1 MAVSLQQENAELKQ
15 RLRTFGAIMH
25 LTKDAFAQKDVTSL
39 GVHIVNNTKALLQ
52 FDRSLLLD
60 MQGGKAVLTAEYALS
75 AMNEHTQ
82 YAVNMKRFAQEA
94 LKLLPEDAGNLVV
107 EKENE
112 TGKLLME
119 KIPHVMESLF
129 AEMKNFA
136 VVPLR
141 SARNVHSVKE
151 PFLWILEYKE
161 DVPRHVN
168 ATISLLAGDFGNA
181 LWSHFSASIS
191 EKTARYLRKVTFGK
205 VLLVLLFAFVIA
217 LFTVNIE
224 HTVSAEFVV
233 KSQTVH
239 ASYAWFDCIVRKC
252 YFNDGDR
259 IRKGDKI
266 LEYDTERMK
275 YLLASSIAQKREAE
289 AQYETESKDA
299 FTNREKLGRL
309 KVLKY
314 KSLQASIA
322 IEEAK
327 WYLKNSIVKAPADGI
342 LALAGGSADALAGR
356 ALHLGEKQF
365 ELLSEKDMI
374 AEIMVNEKDASVLS
388 GKPKIVLFLHT
399 RPEEPIQVEILS
411 SRFYPELTESNIYS
425 YHIKAKMLT
434 DISLLRYGMRGIA
447 RVQGEKVKLG
457 YYLFRGAVLWWRG
470 I

>member
-1 MAVSLQQENAELKQ
+1 MAASVQQENIELKQ
-15 RLRTFGAIMH
+15 KLRTFGAIMH
-25 LTKDAFAQKDVTSL
+25 LTRDAFARQDLASL
-39 GVHIVNNTKALLQ
+39 GVHIVNNTRVLLQ
-52 FDRSLLLD
+52 FDRSVLLD
-60 MQGGKAVLTAEYALS
+60 MQSGKGSLVAQYALS
-75 AMNEHTQ
+75 AMNTHTE
-82 YAVNMKRFAQEA
+82 YAVNMKKLSTA
-94 LKLLPEDAGNLVV
+94 LLPLLPEDASCVIL

-112 TGKLLME
+112 LYSLLCE
-119 KIPHVMESLF
+119 KIPHVMEHIFS
-129 AEMKNFA
+129 EMNALA

-141 SARNVHSVKE
+141 SPRNSRSIRE
-151 PFLWILEYKE
+151 PFLWIMEYKGE
-161 DVPRHVN
+161 VPRHIN
-168 ATISLLAGDFGNA
+168 ATLSLLAGDFGNA
-181 LWSHFSASIS
+181 LWSHAASGYS
-191 EKTARYLRKVTFGK
+191 RQFTGYFKKLTFGK
-205 VLLVLLFAFVIA
+205 VLLALLIVFLIA
-217 LFTVNIE
+217 LFTVNVE

-233 KSQTVH
+233 KSRTVH

-314 KSLQASIA
+314 KSQQAAIA

-327 WYLKNSIVKAPADGI
+327 WYLENSIVKAPADGI
-342 LALAGGSADALAGR
+342 LALAGGSADSLSGR

-388 GKPKIVLFLHT
+388 GTPQIVLFLHT
-399 RPEEPIQVEILS
+399 RPEEPIKVEILS

-425 YHIKAKMLT
+425 YHVKAKMLT
-434 DISLLRYGMRGIA
+434 DISRLRYGMRGIA